1 MGADSLKIS
10 GSVSFSLTDHAPDD
24 EAEVAVSI
32 RYVFVEDD
40 RIGDDARVTVKAPAG
55 FRATSESKGFVGRLA
70 PGDEVRFG
78 FETEPYRNDWTGEL
92 RANAELVKDTNIE
105 Q

>member
-1 MGADSLKIS
+1 M
-10 GSVSFSLTDHAPDD
+10 SFSLTDHAPDD
-24 EAEVAVSI
+24 EAEVAVSL

-40 RIGDDARVTVKAPAG
+40 RAGDEVAITVDPPTD
-55 FRATSESKGFVGRLA
+55 FRLVDGSKEFVGRLA
-70 PGDEVRFG
+70 RGEEVCFS

-92 RANAELVKDTNIE
+92 RANAELVKGANLE

>member
-1 MGADSLKIS
+1 M
-10 GSVSFSLTDHAPDD
+10 
-24 EAEVAVSI
+24 SI
-32 RYVFVEDD
+32 RYVFLEDD
-40 RIGDDARVTVKAPAG
+40 RIGDDARITVQAPAG
-55 FRATSESKGFVGRLA
+55 FRPASGSKGFVGRLA

-92 RANAELVKDTNIE
+92 RANAELVKGTNIE